1 MDKELIPP
9 VFRNKDIMVGFKQK
23 KKNKGLNHP
32 NINSI
37 IPPVFRNENVN
48 PPLKF
53 LMPSPAFKI
62 ENVKPTP
69 RKFILPQPAVKTKD
83 NFETPLTS
91 LKSLFSPPVYRN
103 EGLSNT
109 SFTPPAFRNA
119 ATKPSFKE
127 ITYNS
132 TGYKTDKFNKKILNI
147 DSGSISAVTSFSLEL
162 QEKFRINK
170 KSDIYLD
177 SFTTLNS
184 KINTGVDDI
193 GFLLKIDE
201 FDNNNS
207 FSNTSGIHNKIFIP
221 NETTTLGTTITH
233 KGKKLNY
240 IGTINPTEIKKLNVT
255 ITDLNNALPKT
266 IFHSSNDRRFLMEL
280 IFIDNE

>member
-9 VFRNKDIMVGFKQK
+9 VFRNKDIMGGFKPRK
-23 KKNKGLNHP
+23 KNNKGLNHP

-62 ENVKPTP
+62 ENVKPNP
-69 RKFILPQPAVKTKD
+69 RKFVLPQPSVKTKD
-83 NFETPLTS
+83 NFETPP
-91 LKSLFSPPVYRN
+91 LKSLFSPPLYRN
-103 EGLSNT
+103 EGIPKT
-109 SFTPPAFRNA
+109 SFTPPAFRNTG
-119 ATKPSFKE
+119 TKPSFKE
-127 ITYNS
+127 MTYNN
-132 TGYKTDKFNKKILNI
+132 TGYKTEKFNKKILNI
-147 DSGSISAVTSFSLEL
+147 DSGSISAATSFSLDL
-162 QEKFRINK
+162 QEKFRVDK

-184 KINTGVDDI
+184 KINTGVNDI

-201 FDNNNS
+201 FDSNNS

-221 NETTTLGTTITH
+221 NDTTTLGTTITH

-240 IGTINPTEIKKLNVT
+240 VGTINPTEINKLNVT
-255 ITDLNNALPKT
+255 ITDLDNSSPNT

-280 IFIDNE
+280 IFIENE